1 LTQTDATCPA
11 EELGGSFRSARCTFL
26 VIAGTGISADSVLA
40 RAQSVLGGGSSGS
53 SVIDNLAINGVPVA
67 MTGAPNQTIS
77 IPRGQVV
84 INEQTVSASGIT
96 VNALHAKVSGLFGP
110 WPAVVV
116 STRFLAGGNMQLH
129 KPNPSTTGSNPL
141 PDELTACHMSGDDM
155 GF

>member
-1 LTQTDATCPA
+1 VASEGFHGVQLEFVPH
-11 EELGGSFRSARCTFL
+11 
-26 VIAGTGISADSVLA
+26 
-40 RAQSVLGGGSSGS
+40 
-53 SVIDNLAINGVPVA
+53 LAINGVPVA

-116 STRFLAGGNMQLH
+116 STRFLAGGNRQLH
-129 KPNPSTTGSNPL
+129 KPNPSTTGPNPL
-141 PDELTACHMSGDDM
+141 PDELTACHMSCDDM